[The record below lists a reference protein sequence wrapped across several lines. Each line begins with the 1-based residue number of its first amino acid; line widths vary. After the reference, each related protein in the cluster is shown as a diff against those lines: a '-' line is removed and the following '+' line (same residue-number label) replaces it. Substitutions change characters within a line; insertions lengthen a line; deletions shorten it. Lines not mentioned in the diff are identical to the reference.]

1 MAGVGRLARG
11 VATVLVVLVLAGAAW
26 AQAFPVNGSFA
37 QGGTPPAG
45 WVLEPEAARKGALSY
60 APPPAGVQ
68 GQTLVLAP
76 NARNTASDKP
86 LGVGQILAG
95 DRLPGRELVVRAIL
109 GGAGGARAVVGLAAL
124 GASGVIAQAQIG
136 GSGAMAAQEDRL
148 EIPPGVRVTALVL
161 FLVAEGTTGTAQF
174 ASVEVRAEAP
184 PGGNAAP
191 GATRPRQGGAGR
203 YQPAADIPAVVQ
215 VATGRA
221 VRTIPRGLFGTN
233 IEIIEDGQGLWDR
246 RRGRLDP
253 AIVGLA
259 RELSLGSIRFP
270 GGVWSDAYDWRHGVG
285 PVGQRPR
292 TPAAPGSET
301 IVHHVLG
308 TDEALDFA
316 RQVGSTLMITVNAGN
331 GTPELAA
338 DWVRYVNGEGG
349 RAPRGPRVELWE
361 IGNELYMKGD
371 ASGGSMSPAAY
382 ADRVVAFSRAMKAV
396 DPAITVAAIGLRNF
410 GRYRFNDFEDWNE
423 VVLRRA
429 GGAFD
434 LLAVHNAYSP
444 VVGDDGGIDPGDMY
458 EALWAFPQAVA
469 RNLADTRG
477 EIARFAPAHAGRIRI
492 AVTEWGPLYAVNP
505 ASPWIHH
512 VSTLGSA
519 VFVASVFK
527 AFAEEPAMAEANFFK
542 LNEPSFMGWIG
553 RRGGQWVETAP
564 YMAFRMLSRGLQPE
578 LLATQ
583 VTVASYASRRI
594 GMVEA
599 EASVPYLDALSSAS
613 ADGATVTT
621 MLVNKSLNAA
631 VQARVGFGGA
641 RGARLVTETL
651 TGASADANT
660 GTELPRVP
668 GLRWGKQ
675 RAVGPEGRIERG
687 GPEEVRLLREARAD
701 PPGELDVRVPPHS
714 IVLLRLEGV
723 RRP

>member
-1 MAGVGRLARG
+1 MVSWGRWRAGL
-11 VATVLVVLVLAGAAW
+11 VALLLVLVLAGAAR
-26 AQAFPVNGSFA
+26 AQVFPANGDFA

-45 WVLEPEAARKGALSY
+45 WSLEAVAARKGTLSY
-60 APPPAGVQ
+60 APAPEGVL
-68 GQTLVLAP
+68 GQVLVLVP
-76 NARNTASDKP
+76 NAGNTASDKP
-86 LGVGQILAG
+86 LGIGQALPG
-95 DRLPGRELVVRAIL
+95 NRLPGRDLMVRAML

-124 GASGVIAQAQIG
+124 GASGVIAQVQLG
-136 GSGAMAAQEDRL
+136 GSGAMAVQEDRL

-161 FLVAEGTTGTAQF
+161 FLVAEGTSGMAQF
-174 ASVEVRAEAP
+174 AAVEVQA
-184 PGGNAAP
+184 AAP
-191 GATRPRQGGAGR
+191 AAGPGAGQAR
-203 YQPAADIPAVVQ
+203 QSGAARFQPAADIPATVQ

-233 IEIIEDGQGLWDR
+233 IEIIEDGQGLWDKR
-246 RRGRLDP
+246 RQRLDP
-253 AIVGLA
+253 GIVALA

-270 GGVWSDAYDWRHGVG
+270 GGVWSDAYDWRHGIG
-285 PVGQRPR
+285 PIGQRPR
-292 TPAAPGSET
+292 TRAAKGFET

-316 RQVGSTLMITVNAGN
+316 RQVGSTLMITVNAGT

-349 RAPRGPRVELWE
+349 RAPRGPRVDLWE

-396 DPAITVAAIGLRNF
+396 DPGITVAAIGLRNF
-410 GRYRFNDFEDWNE
+410 GRYRFNDYEDWNE

-429 GGAFD
+429 AGSFD
-434 LLAVHNAYSP
+434 LLAVHNAYAP
-444 VVGDDGGIDPGDMY
+444 VVGDDGGIDPADMY

-469 RNLADTRG
+469 RNLADTRR
-477 EIARFAPAHAGRIRI
+477 EIAQFAPADAGRIRI
-492 AVTEWGPLYAVNP
+492 AVTEWGPIYAVNP
-505 ASPWIHH
+505 KSPWIHH
-512 VSTLGSA
+512 VATLGSA
-519 VFVASVFK
+519 VYVASVFK

-553 RRGGQWVETAP
+553 KRGGQWVETAP
-564 YMAFRMLSRGLQPE
+564 YMAFRLLARGLQPE
-578 LLATQ
+578 LLATK

-599 EASVPYLDALSSAS
+599 EAAVPYLDALSSA
-613 ADGATVTT
+613 APDGGTVTT

-641 RGARLVTETL
+641 RGTRLVTETL
-651 TGASADANT
+651 TGAAADANT

-668 GLRWGKQ
+668 GLRWGQQ
-675 RAVGPEGRIERG
+675 RAVGPQGRIERG
-687 GPEEVRLLREARAD
+687 GPKEVQLLREERAD
-701 PPGELDVRVPPHS
+701 PPAELDVRVPPHS

-723 RRP
+723 RQP